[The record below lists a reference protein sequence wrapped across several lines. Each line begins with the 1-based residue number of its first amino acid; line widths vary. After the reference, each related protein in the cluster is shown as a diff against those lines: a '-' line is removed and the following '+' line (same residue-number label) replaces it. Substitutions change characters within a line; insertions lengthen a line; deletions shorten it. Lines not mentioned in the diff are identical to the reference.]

1 MMKKRISSRYRSLLA
16 RGGAVFAIL
25 FLLFCETGCHNSKD
39 TDVSKIIQPMTM
51 TEVSTTCTTSTTM
64 FTATTSTTSSTS
76 TKTTTT
82 TTAET
87 TSTSTTTQMTTVPQ
101 STAPIEEE
109 IIVESTCTE
118 SESTELPITDQEFI
132 LICNVISH
140 EAGSSWIS
148 EYERACIVACIMN
161 RVADPRFPNTID
173 GVIHQP
179 YQMFNAPY
187 YRIDYSGIGYEP
199 IDNAIYAYFNGTY
212 NCGSINSWSGDGKHN
227 YFYYQ

>member
-25 FLLFCETGCHNSKD
+25 FLLFCESGCHNSKD
-39 TDVSKIIQPMTM
+39 TGTIVIQPTAM
-51 TEVSTTCTTSTTM
+51 TEVSTTCTTIVTTVSN
-64 FTATTSTTSSTS
+64 STTSSTS
-76 TKTTTT
+76 TKTQTTT
-82 TTAET
+82 TTET

-101 STAPIEEE
+101 STAPINVE
-109 IIVESTCTE
+109 IATE
-118 SESTELPITDQEFI
+118 TVCVSTELPITDQEFI

-161 RVADPRFPNTID
+161 RVADPRFPSTID
-173 GVIHQP
+173 GVVHQP
-179 YQMFNAPY
+179 YQMFDVPY

-199 IDNAIYAYFNGTY
+199 INNAVYAYFNGTY
-212 NCGSINSWSGDGKHN
+212 DYGNINSWSGNGIN
-227 YFYYQ
+227 NNFYYQ

>member
-25 FLLFCETGCHNSKD
+25 FLLFCETGCHNSKN
-39 TDVSKIIQPMTM
+39 TDISKTKQPTTM
-51 TEVSTTCTTSTTM
+51 TEVSTTCTTM
-64 FTATTSTTSSTS
+64 FTTTTSTTSSTS

-82 TTAET
+82 TTVET
-87 TSTSTTTQMTTVPQ
+87 TLTSTTKQMMTVLQ
-101 STAPIEEE
+101 STAPIEVE
-109 IIVESTCTE
+109 IATE
-118 SESTELPITDQEFI
+118 PVCVSTELPITDQEFT
-132 LICNVISH
+132 LIANVISH
-140 EAGSSWIS
+140 EAGSSWIG
-148 EYERACIVACIMN
+148 EYERACIVACIMD

-173 GVIHQP
+173 GVVHQP
-179 YQMFNAPY
+179 YQMFDVPY

-212 NCGSINSWSGDGKHN
+212 NCGSINSWTGDGKHN

>member
-1 MMKKRISSRYRSLLA
+1 MKNRISSRYRSLLA
-16 RGGAVFAIL
+16 RGGAVCAVSIL
-25 FLLFCETGCHNSKD
+25 LLASTGCKQSKD
-39 TDVSKIIQPMTM
+39 TDVSEIKQPTTM

-64 FTATTSTTSSTS
+64 STTATSTTSSTN

-87 TSTSTTTQMTTVPQ
+87 TSTSTTTQMMTVPQ
-101 STAPIEEE
+101 STASIEEE
-109 IIVESTCTE
+109 TVTE
-118 SESTELPITDQEFI
+118 PIYVSIELPITNQEFT
-132 LICNVISH
+132 LIANVISH

-161 RVADPRFPNTID
+161 RITDPRFPNTID
-173 GVIHQP
+173 GVVHQP
-179 YQMFNAPY
+179 YQMFDVPY

-212 NCGSINSWSGDGKHN
+212 DCGSINSWTGDGKHN

>member
-25 FLLFCETGCHNSKD
+25 FLLFCETGCHSSKD
-39 TDVSKIIQPMTM
+39 TETIEIQPIAM
-51 TEVSTTCTTSTTM
+51 TEVSTTCTTMS
-64 FTATTSTTSSTS
+64 TATTSITSSTS

-82 TTAET
+82 TTVET

-101 STAPIEEE
+101 STASTNVE
-109 IIVESTCTE
+109 IATE
-118 SESTELPITDQEFI
+118 PVCVSTELPITDQEFA
-132 LICNVISH
+132 LIANVISH

-148 EYERACIVACIMN
+148 EYERTCIVACIMN
-161 RVADPRFPNTID
+161 RLADSRFPNTID
-173 GVIHQP
+173 GVVHQP
-179 YQMFNAPY
+179 YQMFDVPY

>member
-1 MMKKRISSRYRSLLA
+1 MKNRVSSRYRSLLA
-16 RGGAVFAIL
+16 RGGAVCAISI
-25 FLLFCETGCHNSKD
+25 LLLCGIGCHNSKD
-39 TDVSKIIQPMTM
+39 TDKDIIQPTTM

-64 FTATTSTTSSTS
+64 STTTTSTTSSTS

-87 TSTSTTTQMTTVPQ
+87 TSTSTTIQMMTVPQ
-101 STAPIEEE
+101 STASIEEE
-109 IIVESTCTE
+109 TVAEPIYV
-118 SESTELPITDQEFI
+118 STELPITNQEFT
-132 LICNVISH
+132 LIANVISH

-173 GVIHQP
+173 GVVHQP
-179 YQMFNAPY
+179 YQMFDVPY

>member
-39 TDVSKIIQPMTM
+39 TETIVIQPMTM
-51 TEVSTTCTTSTTM
+51 TEVSTTCTTM
-64 FTATTSTTSSTS
+64 FTITTSTTSSTS

-82 TTAET
+82 TTVET

-101 STAPIEEE
+101 STAPTNVE
-109 IIVESTCTE
+109 IATE
-118 SESTELPITDQEFI
+118 PVCASTELPITNQEFA
-132 LICNVISH
+132 LIANVISH

-173 GVIHQP
+173 GVVHQP
-179 YQMFNAPY
+179 YQMFDVPY

-212 NCGSINSWSGDGKHN
+212 NCGSINSWTGDGKHN

>member
-39 TDVSKIIQPMTM
+39 TETIVIQPMTM
-51 TEVSTTCTTSTTM
+51 TEVSTTCTTM
-64 FTATTSTTSSTS
+64 FTTTTSTTSSTS

-101 STAPIEEE
+101 STAPIEKE
-109 IIVESTCTE
+109 IATE
-118 SESTELPITDQEFI
+118 PVCISTELPITDQEFA
-132 LICNVISH
+132 LIANVISH

-161 RVADPRFPNTID
+161 RVADPRFPSTID
-173 GVIHQP
+173 GVVHQP
-179 YQMFNAPY
+179 YQMFDVPY

-212 NCGSINSWSGDGKHN
+212 NCGSINSWTGDGKHN

>member
-25 FLLFCETGCHNSKD
+25 FLLFCETGCHNSKN
-39 TDVSKIIQPMTM
+39 TDISKTKQPTTM
-51 TEVSTTCTTSTTM
+51 TEVSTTCTTM
-64 FTATTSTTSSTS
+64 FTTTTSTTSSTS

-82 TTAET
+82 TTVET
-87 TSTSTTTQMTTVPQ
+87 TLTSTTTQMMTVPQ
-101 STAPIEEE
+101 STAPIEVE
-109 IIVESTCTE
+109 IATE
-118 SESTELPITDQEFI
+118 PVCVSTELPITDQEFT
-132 LICNVISH
+132 LIANVISH
-140 EAGSSWIS
+140 EAGSSWIG
-148 EYERACIVACIMN
+148 EYERACIVACIMD

-173 GVIHQP
+173 GVVHQP
-179 YQMFNAPY
+179 YQMFDVPY

-212 NCGSINSWSGDGKHN
+212 NCGSINSWTGDGKHN

>member
-39 TDVSKIIQPMTM
+39 TETIVIQPITM
-51 TEVSTTCTTSTTM
+51 TEVSTTCTTMSIT
-64 FTATTSTTSSTS
+64 TTSTASSTS

-82 TTAET
+82 TTVET
-87 TSTSTTTQMTTVPQ
+87 TSTSTTTQMMTVPQ
-101 STAPIEEE
+101 STAPINVE
-109 IIVESTCTE
+109 IATE
-118 SESTELPITDQEFI
+118 PVCVSTELPITNQEFT
-132 LICNVISH
+132 LIANVISH
-140 EAGSSWIS
+140 EAGSAWIS
-148 EYERACIVACIMN
+148 EYERACIVACIMD
-161 RVADPRFPNTID
+161 RVADSRFPNTID
-173 GVIHQP
+173 GVVHQP
-179 YQMFNAPY
+179 YQMFDVPY

>member
-39 TDVSKIIQPMTM
+39 TETIVIQPITM

-64 FTATTSTTSSTS
+64 FTTTTSTTSSTS

-82 TTAET
+82 TMAET
-87 TSTSTTTQMTTVPQ
+87 TSTSTTTQTMTVPQ
-101 STAPIEEE
+101 STAPINVE
-109 IIVESTCTE
+109 IATE
-118 SESTELPITDQEFI
+118 PVCVSTELPITDQEFA
-132 LICNVISH
+132 LIANVISH

-161 RVADPRFPNTID
+161 RVADPRFPSTID
-173 GVIHQP
+173 GVVHQP
-179 YQMFNAPY
+179 YQMFDVPY

-212 NCGSINSWSGDGKHN
+212 NCGSINSWTGDGKHN

>member
-16 RGGAVFAIL
+16 RGGAVFAIF

-39 TDVSKIIQPMTM
+39 TEIIVIQPMTM
-51 TEVSTTCTTSTTM
+51 TEVSTTCTTIVTTV
-64 FTATTSTTSSTS
+64 TTSSTTTTS

-87 TSTSTTTQMTTVPQ
+87 TSTSMTTQMMTVPQ
-101 STAPIEEE
+101 STVPTNVE
-109 IIVESTCTE
+109 IATE
-118 SESTELPITDQEFI
+118 PVCVSTELPITDQEFI

-161 RVADPRFPNTID
+161 RVADPRFPSTID
-173 GVIHQP
+173 GVVHQP
-179 YQMFNAPY
+179 YQMFDVPY